1 MNVHSRC
8 ARALVG
14 VAVSSLAVPALA
26 VSALAVPARSAQRAI
41 PPSSEAVTRGS
52 DYLAL
57 GDSITF
63 GFRDPSTTPTPN
75 YFLASSF
82 IGYPEDVGAAL
93 GLHVANAACPGETS
107 LSLIQPAVQSNDCEN
122 LLGGGLGYRSTYP
135 LHVRYSGTQLQ
146 FALAYLR
153 GHPQT
158 RLVTLMIGAN
168 DEVLCQKATTDQCA
182 SPNELAGV
190 LARVASDVG
199 TTLGA
204 IRHRAHYGG
213 QIVVVS
219 YFSLDYSSEADDT
232 QSLALNT
239 STDDVARRF
248 GATIADGYGVLEA
261 AAAQSGGSS
270 CAAGL
275 LTELSGG
282 GCGAHPSL
290 AGQALLA
297 LAVEQA
303 VRR

>member
-1 MNVHSRC
+1 MNVHSRSV
-8 ARALVG
+8 RALVG
-14 VAVSSLAVPALA
+14 VALFGSAVSGIAVPAL
-26 VSALAVPARSAQRAI
+26 SAQHAI
-41 PPSSEAVTRGS
+41 APSSEAVTRGS

-63 GFRDPSTTPTPN
+63 GFRDPSTTPAPN

-93 GLHVANAACPGETS
+93 GLRVANAACPGETS
-107 LSLIQPAVQSNDCEN
+107 LSLIEPDAQSNDCEN

-135 LHVRYSGTQLQ
+135 LHMRYAGTQLQ

-168 DEVLCQKATTDQCA
+168 DELLCQKTTTDECA
-182 SPNELAGV
+182 SPTELAGV
-190 LARVASDVG
+190 LAQVASDVG

-213 QIVVVS
+213 QVVVVD
-219 YFSLDYSSEADDT
+219 YFSLDYSNDADDA

-248 GATIADGYGVLEA
+248 GATIADGYGVFEA
-261 AAAQSGGSS
+261 AAAQSGGNS

-275 LTELSGG
+275 LTQLAGG
-282 GCGAHPSL
+282 GCGVHPSL

-303 VRR
+303 IRR